1 MDWHLGCPQALLN
14 QAHTSSFT
22 SVHSLHITLDGS
34 PLRLKC
40 NYIPPP
46 PHHPLHTPIACHA
59 SAAVPRRYLVY
70 SHPRAFAFADP
81 SIWNPSS
88 ALLQAGLPS
97 SSFQTGLV

>member
-40 NYIPPP
+40 NYIPPFTDKKLKAIDIKQCMEFLTWTKTELRILIC
-46 PHHPLHTPIACHA
+46 HVFYKIITIAFI
-59 SAAVPRRYLVY
+59 S
-70 SHPRAFAFADP
+70 
-81 SIWNPSS
+81 
-88 ALLQAGLPS
+88 
-97 SSFQTGLV
+97 